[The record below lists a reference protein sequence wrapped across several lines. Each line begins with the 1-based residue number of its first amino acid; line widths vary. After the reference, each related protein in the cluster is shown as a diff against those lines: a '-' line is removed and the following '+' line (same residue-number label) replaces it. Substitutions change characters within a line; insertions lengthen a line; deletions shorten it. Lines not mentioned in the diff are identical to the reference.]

1 MSAGRRQFAQLALFA
16 IFEEPY
22 CSVRPLLDLPDACAH
37 VPLIGLARRL
47 AVKRDTD
54 QRLGRKAAD
63 EHSALP
69 IGKELAGINDCSSRR
84 DDGVPGHF
92 WRFEFRM
99 GIMVRDGLPVIMV
112 RSEERRVGKEGV
124 STCKTRW

>member
-47 AVKRDTD
+47 AVKRDTV

-63 EHSALP
+63 EHCAIP
-69 IGKELAGINDCSSRR
+69 NGNKLAGLNDCSSRI
-84 DDGVPGHF
+84 DDGVPGHY
-92 WRFEFRM
+92 WTFEFRM
-99 GIMVRDGLPVIMV
+99 GLLARDVFPI
-112 RSEERRVGKEGV
+112 
-124 STCKTRW
+124 